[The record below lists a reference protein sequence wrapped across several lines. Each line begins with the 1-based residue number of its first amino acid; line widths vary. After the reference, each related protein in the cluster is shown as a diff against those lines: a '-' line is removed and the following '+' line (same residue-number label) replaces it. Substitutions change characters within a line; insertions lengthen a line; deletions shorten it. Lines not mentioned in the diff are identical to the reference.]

1 MGAKV
6 HGLQRDM
13 AQTDETEDSAGE
25 REKAEGQGPQSDDG
39 KPEPVSE
46 SDDRCTDTG
55 AVRMDKLLQTD
66 GSQGNTG
73 GAGRLDQTETA
84 LHGVGAVEETVD
96 TFKDVTKSESEQGSR
111 DDVSIQQPRS
121 MVELGSQSSESGD
134 KDSMVQGMGLISLV
148 EKQRQFQR

>member
-6 HGLQRDM
+6 PGLQRDM

-66 GSQGNTG
+66 GSQGEYWRSWTAGSNGNCVAWCG
-73 GAGRLDQTETA
+73 G
-84 LHGVGAVEETVD
+84 
-96 TFKDVTKSESEQGSR
+96 S
-111 DDVSIQQPRS
+111 
-121 MVELGSQSSESGD
+121 
-134 KDSMVQGMGLISLV
+134 
-148 EKQRQFQR
+148 